1 MYNLKK
7 APTASTSNTSN
18 KTLLSKKMNKH
29 EKSKFRN
36 AVLSPKLKLKSGK
49 KKRLSKEEKKKKK
62 YSNSQQLSLLS
73 FFSPAY
79 HLFKKISSKYL
90 FNNKYH

>member
-1 MYNLKK
+1 
-7 APTASTSNTSN
+7 
-18 KTLLSKKMNKH
+18 MNNH

-62 YSNSQQLSLLS
+62 NSNSQQLSLLS

-79 HLFKKISSKYL
+79 HLFKKISSKY
-90 FNNKYH
+90 